1 MALEIAAGM
10 DALLHDVKGLRVHP
24 AQNIL
29 QGVDLILGQADAE
42 HLHLVAGP
50 AAPARPAGNAPV
62 QLLHDVAGQLGVVLL
77 GEDQQLYRN
86 ILPVDTVQKQAAQHI
101 IYSGVDRGGGIEQE
115 EAQGVQQRVEG
126 NGEPAHGEAAALLAE
141 IQPQD
146 VQSAGGAAAGQHQSR
161 GKARQDA
168 AHHAAGEEVRN
179 DRRGRR
185 GNDRQK
191 DRVAD
196 GADRRLP
203 EKLPAQGLV
212 GQQEQRNVHEKIQY
226 TGQVEGQGE
235 RQLPLQKGTDHLA
248 QAVGPAAVEALR
260 HDEHVDGHAEQQAAQ
275 QTADQ
280 AQALVVHKLLIHG
293 AILLFFNG
301 NVSNTGRI
309 RRWYVYGTC
318 TVRI

>member
-1 MALEIAAGM
+1 MIFRLLSPQVALEIAASM
-10 DALLHDVKGLRVHP
+10 DALLHDVEGIRVHP

-29 QGVDLILGQADAE
+29 QGVDLILGQADTE
-42 HLHLVAGP
+42 HLHLVTSP
-50 AAPARPAGNAPV
+50 AAPARPAGNTPV

-77 GEDQQLYRN
+77 GEDQQLDRN

-161 GKARQDA
+161 GKARQDT
-168 AHHAAGEEVRN
+168 AHHTAGEDIRN

-191 DRVAD
+191 DGVAD

-212 GQQEQRNVHEKIQY
+212 GQQEQGNVHEEIQY
-226 TGQVEGQGE
+226 TGQVRRAGRE
-235 RQLPLQKGTDHLA
+235 TA
-248 QAVGPAAVEALR
+248 PAAEA
-260 HDEHVDGHAEQQAAQ
+260 
-275 QTADQ
+275 
-280 AQALVVHKLLIHG
+280 
-293 AILLFFNG
+293 
-301 NVSNTGRI
+301 
-309 RRWYVYGTC
+309 
-318 TVRI
+318 VRITWHRP

>member
-10 DALLHDVKGLRVHP
+10 DALLHDVEGIRVHP

-77 GEDQQLYRN
+77 GEDQQLDRN

-115 EAQGVQQRVEG
+115 EAQGVQQSVEG
-126 NGEPAHGEAAALLAE
+126 NGEPSHGEAAPLLAE

-146 VQSAGGAAAGQHQSR
+146 VQAAGGAAAGQHQAG

-185 GNDRQK
+185 WNDRQK

-212 GQQEQRNVHEKIQY
+212 GQQEQGKVHEEIQY
-226 TGQVEGQGE
+226 TGQVKGQGE

-293 AILLFFNG
+293 AILLFFHG
-301 NVSNTGRI
+301 NVSNAGRL
-309 RRWYVYGTC
+309 RM
-318 TVRI
+318 